1 MSVNSMLEAGTIS
14 EVQVTATSLARLA
27 KWLSVRL
34 QTKWLWVRISL
45 LSLPKT
51 LFYGVVIVS
60 LNRHSSIGRKVVQIS
75 ETGK

>member
-45 LSLPKT
+45 LVNILLWKFDT
-51 LFYGVVIVS
+51 LSKKEMKMI
-60 LNRHSSIGRKVVQIS
+60 RRK
-75 ETGK
+75 EFD

>member
-45 LSLPKT
+45 LVNILLWKFDT
-51 LFYGVVIVS
+51 LSKIEMKMI
-60 LNRHSSIGRKVVQIS
+60 RRK
-75 ETGK
+75 EFD

>member
-14 EVQVTATSLARLA
+14 EVQVTATSLSRLA

-45 LSLPKT
+45 LVNILLWKFDT
-51 LFYGVVIVS
+51 LSKKEMKMI
-60 LNRHSSIGRKVVQIS
+60 RRK
-75 ETGK
+75 EFD

>member
-27 KWLSVRL
+27 KWLSDRL

-45 LSLPKT
+45 LVNILLWKFDT
-51 LFYGVVIVS
+51 LSKKEMKMI
-60 LNRHSSIGRKVVQIS
+60 RRK
-75 ETGK
+75 EFD

>member
-1 MSVNSMLEAGTIS
+1 MLEAGTIS

-45 LSLPKT
+45 LVNILLWKFDT
-51 LFYGVVIVS
+51 LSKKEMKMI
-60 LNRHSSIGRKVVQIS
+60 RRK
-75 ETGK
+75 EFD

>member
-45 LSLPKT
+45 LVNILLWKFDT
-51 LFYGVVIVS
+51 LSKKEMKII
-60 LNRHSSIGRKVVQIS
+60 RRK
-75 ETGK
+75 EFD